1 MKKKNLIII
10 AILVIIAGAIG
21 LYYYNASKEV
31 HIDYDEFL
39 VHMVSEEIEEATF
52 TEDRIYFKLKDNE
65 DVLYTDNSESQTLK
79 EDLLMSGASINTE
92 KTFTDI
98 FYEVF
103 DYLFVIL
110 FVVAIWIGLGRLTGR
125 SLFKVVRKEKTR
137 FSDVVGMD
145 SLKEEMTQ
153 IIDIMKNKETY
164 AAKGIK
170 APKGIILEGE
180 PGNGK
185 TLFARA
191 LAGEAS
197 IKFIAAKGADFESA
211 VVAVGPAKVR
221 SLFRIARKNAPC
233 IVFIDEFDGIGTKRN
248 YSGNAIETENTRI
261 VTAMLNELDGFKKND
276 GVLVIAATN
285 NSKVLDEALIRP
297 GRFDRKYLIP
307 YPNKE
312 DRIKLIEFYSK
323 EMKFDESVSFEK
335 LASEFNGM
343 SSSKIET
350 IVNEAAIIA
359 ARTNDGVINSKCINE
374 SINLTKNK

>member
-10 AILVIIAGAIG
+10 AVLVIIAGAIG
-21 LYYYNASKEV
+21 LYYFNASKEIHV
-31 HIDYDEFL
+31 NYDEFL

-145 SLKEEMTQ
+145 SLKEEMKQ
-153 IIDIMKNKETY
+153 IIDIMRNKEAY

-285 NSKVLDEALIRP
+285 NSKVLDDALIRP

-323 EMKFDESVSFEK
+323 DMKFDESVSFEK
-335 LASEFNGM
+335 LAGDFNGM

-350 IVNEAAIIA
+350 IINEAAIIA
-359 ARTNDGVINSKCINE
+359 ARINNGVVNNNCINE

>member
-1 MKKKNLIII
+1 M
-10 AILVIIAGAIG
+10 
-21 LYYYNASKEV
+21 
-31 HIDYDEFL
+31 
-39 VHMVSEEIEEATF
+39 
-52 TEDRIYFKLKDNE
+52 
-65 DVLYTDNSESQTLK
+65 
-79 EDLLMSGASINTE
+79 DL
-92 KTFTDI
+92 
-98 FYEVF
+98 
-103 DYLFVIL
+103 
-110 FVVAIWIGLGRLTGR
+110 
-125 SLFKVVRKEKTR
+125 
-137 FSDVVGMD
+137 
-145 SLKEEMTQ
+145 LKEEMKQ
-153 IIDIMKNKETY
+153 IIDIMKNKEAY

-323 EMKFDESVSFEK
+323 GMKFDESVSFEK

-350 IVNEAAIIA
+350 IVNEAAIVA